1 MITLVLNS
9 NRIIASDVQ
18 AKPFLCAD
26 LIHNFDKAAS
36 KLDFFMLQSFDV
48 ILDGADSFDAL
59 VQDMAMGQA
68 IKEKLPLEQLC
79 RKSFDRYVQDY
90 VSACMDDEYKSFT
103 KDDLEHFRFSAC
115 NEIETE
121 FMQIYNECRL
131 DALDLLES
139 ALDKYSQGQFLIL
152 DV

>member
-9 NRIIASDVQ
+9 NRLIASDIL

-26 LIHNFDKAAS
+26 LVHNFDKAVS

-48 ILDGADSFDAL
+48 ILDGADSFDAF
-59 VQDMAMGQA
+59 VQDMAIQQA
-68 IKEKLPLEQLC
+68 MLEKLPLEQLC
-79 RKSFDRYVQDY
+79 RKSFDRYVENY
-90 VSACMDDEYKSFT
+90 VSTCMDDEYQSFT
-103 KDDLEHFRFSAC
+103 KDDLEHFRSSAC

-131 DALDLLES
+131 DALDLVS
-139 ALDKYSQGQFLIL
+139 NALNKYCPNQFLIL
-152 DV
+152 D